1 MKWTAGN
8 RENVEDVRGQSGAGM
23 RIGGLGLGG
32 LLIVLILSWATGV
45 DFLSVVG
52 EDAISTGPSAST
64 SPGAGPGGELRTT
77 PEEEKLVDFV
87 DAVMTDAQEMWQ
99 AKLGGRYQQTRAII
113 FRDAVQSAC
122 GSAQSATGPFYCPA
136 DQLVYLDLGFFGEL
150 RDRFKAP
157 GDFAQAYVLAHELGH
172 HVQRL
177 LGIEAQVRRQQQSNP
192 AQENQLSVR
201 LELQADCLAGV
212 WGHQA
217 AQAGR
222 AAQGKVEL
230 ETGDLEEGLT
240 AAGSHPI
247 ASPMARRS
255 NGSPGSGADSRAA
268 TSRCV
273 TRSSRPGR
281 PIRKVSRQGHD
292 AHDGTMRTMAGLQKS
307 HRVHRRI
314 VAIVMAIVSP
324 TRQH

>member
-1 MKWTAGN
+1 MSAPDRAAACAWVA
-8 RENVEDVRGQSGAGM
+8 S
-23 RIGGLGLGG
+23 GLGG

-45 DFLSVVG
+45 DFLSLVG
-52 EDAISTGPSAST
+52 PDAISTGPSVST
-64 SPGAGPGGELRTT
+64 GTGPAGELRTT

-87 DAVMTDAQEMWQ
+87 DAVMKDAQEMWQ
-99 AKLGGRYQQTRAII
+99 AKLGGRYQQTRAVV
-113 FRDAVQSAC
+113 FRDAIQSAC

-150 RDRFKAP
+150 RDRFQAP

-217 AQAGR
+217 AQPGR

-230 ETGDLEEGLT
+230 ETGDLEEGLN
-240 AAGSHPI
+240 AAASIGDDRIQRMSGGRVAPDRFTHGS
-247 ASPMARRS
+247 SEQR
-255 NGSPGSGADSRAA
+255 
-268 TSRCV
+268 
-273 TRSSRPGR
+273 
-281 PIRKVSRQGHD
+281 VSWFKR
-292 AHDGTMRTMAGLQKS
+292 GLQS
-307 HRVHRRI
+307 GNIQVCD
-314 VAIVMAIVSP
+314 
-324 TRQH
+324 TFQ